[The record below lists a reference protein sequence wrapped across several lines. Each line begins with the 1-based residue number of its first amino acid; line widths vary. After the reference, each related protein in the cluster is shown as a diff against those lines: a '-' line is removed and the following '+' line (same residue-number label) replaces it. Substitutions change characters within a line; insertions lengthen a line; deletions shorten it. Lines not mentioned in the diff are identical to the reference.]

1 MRSACLPQ
9 HPAVAYLRL
18 VRPVNRVVWLL
29 CILSLAGVG
38 CVSVQD
44 PSGRVRYF
52 AVEGPRDALSA
63 ADLKA
68 IVAEMADDKIYRLRI
83 IDHNRVEVDTSP
95 KRYQV
100 VLREG
105 TPPETRSTEYVIFK
119 RENRDWRRDG
129 FVVTTF

>member
-1 MRSACLPQ
+1 MRHFP
-9 HPAVAYLRL
+9 
-18 VRPVNRVVWLL
+18 
-29 CILSLAGVG
+29 
-38 CVSVQD
+38 
-44 PSGRVRYF
+44 
-52 AVEGPRDALSA
+52 VEGPRDAITA

-83 IDHNRVEVDTSP
+83 ISRNQVEVDTSP

-105 TPPETRSTEYVIFK
+105 TPPETRSMEYVILK
-119 RENRDWRRDG
+119 RENGEWTRDG